1 LKQLVVTVV
10 CLAAQAAPIAA
21 QAVGALPERSPY
33 EDLRGGQ
40 RLGIEAGYL
49 VTGHDPAGVG
59 PKSGPF
65 AGLRYDFHAG
75 GPAYLTSRLFG
86 VSTTRDVLDYTKRQA
101 FRRVGTQS
109 STLIGA
115 DGGLAIA
122 LTGNRSWHRWQP
134 VIQSSLGFISGVGDK
149 PDVSGYSLGT
159 RFYLTYGLSARYI
172 ISQSSELRG
181 DIVWFYWQL
190 KYPET
195 YRSTDGDPVS
205 IRPTGSLSPW
215 TGGRAMTLSWTWGI
229 FR

>member
-1 LKQLVVTVV
+1 LKQFAMTVA
-10 CLAAQAAPIAA
+10 CLASQAASLAA
-21 QAVGALPERSPY
+21 QAVGSLPEKSPF

-59 PKSGPF
+59 PQSGPI
-65 AGLRYDFHAG
+65 AGLRYDFLAG
-75 GPAYLTSRLFG
+75 GPAYLTSRVFG
-86 VSTTRDVLDYTKRQA
+86 VSTTRDVLDYTKRMA

-134 VIQSSLGFISGVGDK
+134 VIQTSVGFVSGVGDK
-149 PDVSGYSLGT
+149 PDVSNYSFGT

-172 ISQSSELRG
+172 TSRSSELRG

-190 KYPET
+190 KYPQT
-195 YRSTDGDPVS
+195 YRSTDGDPVA

-215 TGGRAMTLSWTWGI
+215 TGGRAMTLSWAWGI

>member
-1 LKQLVVTVV
+1 MKQFLMTAV
-10 CLAAQAAPIAA
+10 CLASQAAPLAA
-21 QAVGALPERSPY
+21 QAVGALPEKSPY

-59 PKSGPF
+59 PKSSPLV
-65 AGLRYDFHAG
+65 GLRYDFHAG

-86 VSTTRDVLDYTKRQA
+86 ASTTRDILDYTRRQA

-122 LTGNRSWHRWQP
+122 LTGSRSWHKWQP
-134 VIQSSLGFISGVGDK
+134 VVQSSLGFISAVGDR
-149 PDVSGYSLGT
+149 PDVSRYSFGT
-159 RFYLTYGLSARYI
+159 RFYLTYGLSARYV
-172 ISQSSELRG
+172 ISGNSELRG

-195 YRSTDGDPVS
+195 FRSTDGDPVA

-215 TGGRAMTLSWTWGI
+215 TGGRAMTVSWAWGI